1 MPQDED
7 KLLNRIFQKHKEE
20 DSDED
25 LLKYILETV
34 FNELL
39 EKEMTEY
46 LKAEKYEQ
54 NEERCGH
61 RNGCRESNLHTRVGT
76 LELRVPRD
84 REGNFS
90 SEIFNKYQRSEKAL
104 ALALQQMYLKGV
116 SIRKTEKIN

>member
-1 MPQDED
+1 MSQDED
-7 KLLNRIFQKHKEE
+7 KLLDRIFQKYKGKDFE
-20 DSDED
+20 ED
-25 LLKYILETV
+25 LLKYLLETV

-61 RNGCRESNLHTRVGT
+61 RNGYRKSSLHTRVCALDG
-76 LELRVPRD
+76 VPRG

-90 SEIFNKYQRSEKAL
+90 PEIFDKYQRPEKAL
-104 ALALQQMYLKGV
+104 VLAL
-116 SIRKTEKIN
+116 